1 MKKYV
6 PPEIEFD
13 EEVTLET
20 IPDKDWEKEINA
32 LNEKVEKASKSARV
46 INDKEVLKKLFN
58 I

>member
-32 LNEKVEKASKSARV
+32 LNEKVKKASENIRV